1 MTEYRHATTEELL
14 ALRDGEGSAW
24 AHEHLGACVA
34 CAAEL
39 YRLEQM
45 RARLRALPRFTPP
58 RDRWPSVAQVARAER
73 RRRRVF
79 GATGLAVAASLAALT
94 FAALRPASTDEVEQR
109 AALERAMANSAA
121 TEEMLKSLVPER
133 RALPGDAA
141 GAAAYLEDRLHN
153 IDAALGQPDAWR
165 SSPGRVLS
173 LWQERAGVLSAL
185 VDVHTS
191 RAALAGL

>member
-1 MTEYRHATTEELL
+1 MTGNRHATTEELL

-24 AHEHLGACVA
+24 ARAHLGACPA
-34 CAAEL
+34 CAGEL
-39 YRLEQM
+39 YHLEQM
-45 RARLRALPRFTPP
+45 RARLRALPGFTSP
-58 RDRWPSVAQVARAER
+58 RDRWPAVAQVARAER

-79 GATGLAVAASLAALT
+79 GAAGLAVAASLAALT
-94 FAALRPASTDEVEQR
+94 FAALRPSSTAEVAQR

-121 TEEMLKSLVPER
+121 VEEMLKSLEPER

-141 GAAAYLEDRLHN
+141 GAAAYLEDRLRS
-153 IDAALGQPDAWR
+153 IDAALGEPGAWR
-165 SSPGRVLS
+165 EAPNRVLD

-185 VDVHTS
+185 VDVHTA